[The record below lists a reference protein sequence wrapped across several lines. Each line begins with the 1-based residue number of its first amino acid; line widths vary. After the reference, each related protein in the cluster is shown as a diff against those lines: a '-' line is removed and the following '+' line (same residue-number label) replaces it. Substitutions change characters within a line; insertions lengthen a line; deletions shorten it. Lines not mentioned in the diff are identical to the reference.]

1 MALELSFDELQDAWK
16 KVSANKGMAGSDGV
30 TIKQFQQNLHHN
42 LVELAEQWLQGDYQP
57 KPYRAVTI
65 SKPNKKRRELA
76 VPTVQDRIIHTA
88 ITRKLLN
95 TFEPE
100 FEHISYGYR
109 PNRSYTHAIR
119 HIEQLRDQGYST
131 VIDADIQGY
140 FDHVCHQT
148 LIQLLQRYL
157 PSDWVEAISQTLLS
171 QQVANGE
178 LCFGVDKGF
187 GIPQGSPLS
196 PILAN
201 LYLDGF
207 DEALLDRGEQIIRY
221 ADDFV
226 VLLPNDERA
235 QSCLAFITDYLD
247 QLKLTLNCDKTR
259 VVSFQEGFTFL
270 GVTFLDN
277 MVIPLK
283 SHTEK
288 ALISVGKF
296 ELELNEDDVLVQQ
309 SEEDQ
314 SLNQI
319 LWHSALPPT
328 LRTLQSAIFDDDS
341 ALPIEPDSARVE
353 RLSLNHIA
361 RLKLVYI
368 HKQGAAIHKR
378 GNRLNVFSQ
387 GKAIQSIPAN
397 SIDMLLCFGAIH
409 LTTSVQRFC
418 LENDVCVV
426 WLTQSGQYLGCLSA
440 PFQGDPSLAQ
450 AQVLSRTSSKTR
462 LAMVRFFL
470 RSKINNTLGVM
481 RRQSHKRQRDK
492 FAEKKIVQLREQL
505 DHQKTVASMRGTEGA
520 AAREFFQW
528 YRKQFAEV
536 WGFNNRNRQ
545 PPKDPVNAMLSYG
558 YTLLFH
564 NVRALV
570 EARGLLPH
578 LGYLHGSQPRQPS
591 LVLDI
596 MEGYRPWVVDEL
608 VLQLTSK
615 QLITPEQFTISSKG
629 AWLNK
634 DGRRVF
640 IQSLEQRLLKQ
651 HQHPTLKIK
660 ADIRRL
666 IDIQVLELRQQLLS
680 GQWALTQ
687 QRIR

>member
-1 MALELSFDELQDAWK
+1 MAIEISMDDLMVSWK
-16 KVSANKGMAGSDGV
+16 KAASNKGTSGADGISIKEFASDLD
-30 TIKQFQQNLHHN
+30 TQLRQLHYDWKN
-42 LVELAEQWLQGDYQP
+42 NRY
-57 KPYRAVTI
+57 KPYRYRNITI
-65 SKPNKKRRELA
+65 EKANKKPRELA
-76 VPTVQDRIIHTA
+76 VPTVRDRILHSA
-88 ITRKLLN
+88 LAQKLLN
-95 TFEPE
+95 IFEAE

-140 FDHVCHQT
+140 FDNICHIKLT
-148 LIQLLQRYL
+148 ELLNRHL
-157 PSDWVEAISQTLLS
+157 PSDWVNAITDTLLS
-171 QQVANGE
+171 QQQADGH
-178 LCFGVDKGF
+178 LYFGAEIGV

-196 PILAN
+196 PLLAN

-226 VLLPNDERA
+226 ILLPNEDRA
-235 QSCLAFITDYLD
+235 QSCLAFVTDYLN
-247 QLKLTLNCDKTR
+247 QLKLTLNCEKTK
-259 VVSFQEGFTFL
+259 VVSFQDGFTFL

-277 MVIPLK
+277 MVLPLK
-283 SHTEK
+283 AHTEK
-288 ALISVGKF
+288 ALVNTGRY
-296 ELELNEDDVLVQQ
+296 ELELGEDDAMPIDNK
-309 SEEDQ
+309 EDQ
-314 SLNQI
+314 FLNQM
-319 LWHSALPPT
+319 LWHSALPPA

-341 ALPIEPDSARVE
+341 ILPIEPDNARIE

-387 GKAIQSIPAN
+387 GKPIQSIPAN
-397 SIDMLLCFGAIH
+397 SIDMLLCFGAVH

-418 LENDVCVV
+418 LENDICVV

-440 PFQGDPSLAQ
+440 PFQGDPMLTQ
-450 AQVLSRTSSKTR
+450 AQVISRTTQETR
-462 LAMVRFFL
+462 LSLVRFFL
-470 RSKINNTLGVM
+470 RSKINNCLGVM
-481 RRQSHKRQRDK
+481 RRHTQKRQRDK
-492 FAEKKIVQLREQL
+492 PTEKRVVQLRDQL
-505 DHQKTVASMRGTEGA
+505 EHQKSVASMRGTEGA

-528 YRKQFAEV
+528 YRKQFDNA
-536 WGFNNRNRQ
+536 WGFTNRNRQ
-545 PPKDPVNAMLSYG
+545 PPKDPINAMLSYG

-578 LGYLHGSQPRQPS
+578 LGYLHGSQPKQPA

-608 VLQLTSK
+608 VLQLANK
-615 QLITPEQFTISSKG
+615 QLITPDQFEVSSKG

-634 DGRRVF
+634 EGRRVF

-651 HQHPTLKIK
+651 YQHPTLKVK

-666 IDIQVLELRQQLLS
+666 IDLQVLELRQQLLS
-680 GQWALTQ
+680 GQWTLTQ

>member
-16 KVSANKGMAGSDGV
+16 KVSSNKGMAGSDGV
-30 TIKQFQQNLHHN
+30 TVKQFQQNLHRN
-42 LVELAEQWLQGDYQP
+42 LNDLAQEWLQGSYQP
-57 KPYRAVTI
+57 KSYRTVTI
-65 SKPNKKRRELA
+65 SKPNKKQRELA
-76 VPTVQDRIIHTA
+76 VPAVRDRIIHTA
-88 ITRKLLN
+88 ITQKLLN

-109 PNRSYTHAIR
+109 PNRSYAHAIR

-140 FDHVCHQT
+140 FDHICHQT
-148 LIQLLQRYL
+148 LVSLLERYL
-157 PSDWVEAISQTLLS
+157 TSDWVEAIRHTLLS
-171 QQVANGE
+171 QQVVNGE
-178 LCFGVDKGF
+178 LSFGVSAGF

-235 QSCLAFITDYLD
+235 QSCLTFITDYLN

-259 VVSFQEGFTFL
+259 VVTFQDGFTFL

-288 ALISVGKF
+288 ALIGIGKY
-296 ELELNEDDVLVQQ
+296 ELELNEDDALLQQ
-309 SEEDQ
+309 SEDDK

-319 LWHSALPPT
+319 LWHSALPPS
-328 LRTLQSAIFDDDS
+328 LRALQSAIFDDDS
-341 ALPIEPDSARVE
+341 VLPIEPDNARID

-361 RLKLVYI
+361 RLKLVYV

-378 GNRLNVFSQ
+378 GNRLNVFAQ

-418 LENDVCVV
+418 LENDICVV

-450 AQVLSRTSSKTR
+450 AQVLSRNSPEAK
-462 LAMVRFFL
+462 LAMVRFFI

-481 RRQSHKRQRDK
+481 RRQSHKRERDK
-492 FAEKKIVQLREQL
+492 FSEKKIVQLREQL

-528 YRKQFAEV
+528 YRKQFEDV

-615 QLITPEQFTISSKG
+615 RLITPEQFTISSKG

-666 IDIQVLELRQQLLS
+666 IDIQILELRQQLLS
-680 GQWALTQ
+680 GQWTLTQ

>member
-1 MALELSFDELQDAWK
+1 MALDLSLKDLQNGWK

-30 TIKQFQQNLHHN
+30 TISSFKRNLDQNLSQ
-42 LVELAEQWLQGDYQP
+42 LATRWKTRTYRP
-57 KPYRAVTI
+57 SPYRTFTLQ
-65 SKPNKKRRELA
+65 KPDGKERKLA
-76 VPTVQDRIIHTA
+76 IPTVQDRVIHTA
-88 ITRKLLN
+88 ITQKLLN
-95 TFEPE
+95 TLEPE
-100 FEHISYGYR
+100 FENISYGYR

-140 FDHVCHQT
+140 FDHICHKKLTEILEQ
-148 LIQLLQRYL
+148 YL
-157 PSDWVEAISQTLLS
+157 PQESSDVIINTLLS
-171 QQVANGE
+171 QQMAGGE
-178 LCFGVDKGF
+178 LCFGVDTGF

-226 VLLPNDERA
+226 ILLSSDDKA
-235 QSCLAFITDYLD
+235 QTCLNFITDFLA

-259 VVSFQEGFTFL
+259 VVSFQDGFTFL
-270 GVTFLDN
+270 GCTFLDN

-283 SHTEK
+283 AHTEK
-288 ALISVGKF
+288 ALVSIGKY
-296 ELELNEDDVLVQQ
+296 ELELAEDDVL
-309 SEEDQ
+309 SIDNREDQ
-314 SLNQI
+314 SLNQT
-319 LWHSALPPT
+319 LWHSSLPPA

-341 ALPIEPDSARVE
+341 ILPIEPDSARIE

-368 HKQGAAIHKR
+368 HKQGAAVHKK
-378 GNRLNVFSQ
+378 GNRLNIFFQ
-387 GKAIQSIPAN
+387 GKPIQSIPAH

-409 LTTSVQRFC
+409 LTNAVQRFC
-418 LENDVCVV
+418 LENDICVV

-440 PFQGDPSLAQ
+440 PFQGDPMLAE
-450 AQVLSRTSSKTR
+450 AQVASRQNIETR
-462 LAMVRFFL
+462 LSLVRFFL
-470 RSKINNTLGVM
+470 RSKINNSLGVM
-481 RRQSHKRQRDK
+481 RRQSHKRQRNK
-492 FAEKKIVQLREQL
+492 LAEKKIVQLRDQL
-505 DHQKTVASMRGTEGA
+505 EHQKTVASMRGTEGA

-528 YRKQFAEV
+528 YRQQFSDL

-545 PPKDPVNAMLSYG
+545 PPKDPINAMLSYG

-578 LGYLHGSQPRQPS
+578 LGYLHGSQPRQPA

-608 VLQLTSK
+608 VLQLANK
-615 QLITPEQFTISSKG
+615 QLITPEQFEISGQG

-640 IQSLEQRLLKQ
+640 IQCLEQRLLKQ

>member
-1 MALELSFDELQDAWK
+1 MALELSLDDLQTGWK
-16 KVSANKGMAGSDGV
+16 KVASNKGMPGSDGV
-30 TIKQFQQNLHHN
+30 SIQRYQESLDRH
-42 LVELAEQWLQGDYQP
+42 LLELAQEWNSNTYQP
-57 KPYRAVTI
+57 SPYRKVTI
-65 SKPNKKRRELA
+65 QKANNKQRELA
-76 VPTVQDRIIHTA
+76 IPSVKDRIIHTA
-88 ITRKLLN
+88 ITQKLLN

-140 FDHVCHQT
+140 FDHICHDT
-148 LIQLLQRYL
+148 LTELLARYL
-157 PSDWVEAISQTLLS
+157 PEDWVQAITHTLLS
-171 QQVANGE
+171 HQAVDGE
-178 LCFGVDKGF
+178 LCFGVDHGF

-226 VLLPNDERA
+226 VLLPSEERA
-235 QSCLAFITDYLD
+235 QSCLAFITDFLD
-247 QLKLTLNCDKTR
+247 QLKLTLNCEKTR
-259 VVSFQEGFTFL
+259 VVSFQDGFTFL

-277 MVIPLK
+277 MVLPLK
-283 SHTEK
+283 AHTEK
-288 ALISVGKF
+288 ALVNIGKY
-296 ELELNEDDVLVQQ
+296 ELELNEDDIDSLDN
-309 SEEDQ
+309 EEDQ
-314 SLNQI
+314 SLNHT
-319 LWHSALPPT
+319 LWHSALPPA
-328 LRTLQSAIFDDDS
+328 LRSLQSAIFDDDS
-341 ALPIEPDSARVE
+341 ALPIEPDSSRIE
-353 RLSLNHIA
+353 RLSLNHVA

-397 SIDMLLCFGAIH
+397 CIDMILCFGAIH

-418 LENDVCVV
+418 LENDISVV

-440 PFQGDPSLAQ
+440 PFQGDPMLAQ
-450 AQVLSRTSSKTR
+450 AQVTSRMQLDTR
-462 LAMVRFFL
+462 LALVRFFL
-470 RSKINNTLGVM
+470 RSKINNNLGVM
-481 RRQSHKRQRDK
+481 RRHTHKRQRDK
-492 FAEKKIVQLREQL
+492 PAEKRIVQLRDQL
-505 DHQKTVASMRGTEGA
+505 ESQKSVASMRGTEGA

-528 YRKQFAEV
+528 YRKQFDDV
-536 WGFNNRNRQ
+536 WGFTSRNRQ
-545 PPKDPVNAMLSYG
+545 PPKDPINAMLSYG

-578 LGYLHGSQPRQPS
+578 LGYLHGSQPRQPA

-608 VLQLTSK
+608 VLQLANK
-615 QLITPEQFTISSKG
+615 QLITPEQFQVSSKG

-640 IQSLEQRLLKQ
+640 IQLLEQRLLKQ

-666 IDIQVLELRQQLLS
+666 IDLQVLELRQQLLT
-680 GQWALTQ
+680 GQWTLTQ